1 MIKPSASPQAA
12 QDLPRIGFLGT
23 GRIGLN
29 RMRSLVEEGLV
40 QAAVISDPSAE
51 MIQSAQEIAPDAVV
65 ASSFDDLLSHDL
77 DGVVI
82 ATPSAL
88 HAEQSIKALE
98 RGFPV
103 FCQKPLGR
111 TRQEVAAV
119 VDAARRADRTL
130 GVDLSYRYT
139 AGMEQVASLARSGT
153 LGQVFAADLVFHNAY
168 GPDKPWFFD
177 KGLSGGGCVMDLGV
191 HLVDLALWV
200 LNFPEVTSVTSQ
212 LFSHGQP
219 IASNS
224 DKVEDYAVATLT
236 LSTGAVVRVT
246 SSWHLH
252 AGRDA
257 VISAD
262 FYGTKGG
269 ASFSN
274 LNGSF
279 FDFAAQHNT
288 GTQSRV
294 LAEPPDSWSG
304 RAAAAWAASVA
315 QGGRFDPA
323 AEQFTAVADI
333 LDRIYAR

>member
-1 MIKPSASPQAA
+1 MSGASALPQPGR
-12 QDLPRIGFLGT
+12 DLPRIGFLGT

-29 RMRSLVEEGLV
+29 RMHSLLEQGLV
-40 QAAVISDPSAE
+40 QATVVSDPSAE
-51 MIQSAQEIAPDAVV
+51 MVRAAQEIAPEAIV
-65 ASSFDDLLSHDL
+65 ASSFDDLLAHDL

-98 RGFPV
+98 RGLPV

-111 TRQEVAAV
+111 TKEEVAAV
-119 VDAARRADRTL
+119 VEAARKADRTL

-139 AGMEQVASLARSGT
+139 AGMEQIASLVRSGA
-153 LGQVFAADLVFHNAY
+153 LGQVFATDLVFHNAY

-177 KGLSGGGCVMDLGV
+177 KSLSGGGCVMDLGV

-200 LNFPEVTSVTSQ
+200 LDFPEVASVTSQ

-224 DKVEDYAVATLT
+224 DQVEDYAVATLT
-236 LSTGAVVRVT
+236 LATGAVVRVT
-246 SSWHLH
+246 TSWHLH

-274 LNGSF
+274 VNGSF

-288 GTQSRV
+288 GTRSQV

-304 RAAAAWAASVA
+304 RGPAAWAASVA
-315 QGGRFDPA
+315 QGGRFDPG
-323 AEQFTAVADI
+323 AERFTAVAEV

>member
-1 MIKPSASPQAA
+1 MSGASASPQGA
-12 QDLPRIGFLGT
+12 QALPRIGFLGT

-29 RMRSLVEEGLV
+29 RMRALVDQGLVE
-40 QAAVISDPSAE
+40 AAVVSDPSAE
-51 MIQSAQEIAPDAVV
+51 MVRAAQEIAPDALV
-65 ASSFDDLLSHDL
+65 ASSFDELLSHDL

-98 RGFPV
+98 RGLPV

-111 TRQEVAAV
+111 TRDEVVAV
-119 VDAARRADRTL
+119 VDAARKADRTL

-139 AGMEQVASLARSGT
+139 AGMEQVASVVRSGT

-177 KGLSGGGCVMDLGV
+177 KTLSGGGCVMDLGV
-191 HLVDLALWV
+191 HMVDLALWV
-200 LNFPEVTSVTSQ
+200 LHFPEVTSVTSQ
-212 LFSHGQP
+212 LFSKGQP
-219 IASNS
+219 LAANS
-224 DKVEDYAVATLT
+224 DTVEDFAVATLT
-236 LSTGAVVRVT
+236 LATGAVVRVT
-246 SSWHLH
+246 TSWHLH

-262 FYGTKGG
+262 FYGTEGG

-274 LNGSF
+274 VGGSF
-279 FDFAAQHNT
+279 LDFEARHNT

-294 LAEPPDSWSG
+294 LSQPPDDWSG
-304 RAAAAWAASVA
+304 RAPAAWAASVA